1 MLFSC
6 SCASHKFGQFRELG
20 LQLAVR
26 GGQGNGKLS
35 MKSYRTVNYQWR
47 GKSHG
52 KSHRNW
58 QLSAL
63 IMRYEKW
70 RRANSVGSITSS
82 YSKKVK
88 KVQVCLH
95 CRCFSPSGEPLLL
108 NSLSFSCLP
117 PSDVTLL
124 QMFLPP
130 SGVSASVGNSICYE
144 NIYLGISIL
153 IPFLIPFCLSH
164 FMRNQNGIKKE
175 F

>member
-6 SCASHKFGQFRELG
+6 SCASHKFGQFREFG

-35 MKSYRTVNYQWR
+35 MKSYRTVNYQWWGR
-47 GKSHG
+47 SHG
-52 KSHRNW
+52 KSHRNC

-63 IMRYEKW
+63 IMLCEKW

-95 CRCFSPSGEPLLL
+95 CRCFSPSGEPLLQK
-108 NSLSFSCLP
+108 SLSFRCHP
-117 PSDVTLL
+117 PSDVS
-124 QMFLPP
+124 P
-130 SGVSASVGNSICYE
+130 SFRC
-144 NIYLGISIL
+144 L
-153 IPFLIPFCLSH
+153 CLSWQLNLLWKYLLRD
-164 FMRNQNGIKKE
+164 FNFDSLFDSFLFVAFYAKSKRNKE
-175 F
+175 RI